1 MTKVRSALRKS
12 PYRNLLPLIV
22 KLNVEKSGCLIIA
35 AINGVIRSFTKE
47 LTTAVNAA
55 PIMTPTARS
64 TTLPRSI
71 KFLNPLIIFL
81 YYLIAQ
87 LLAHFLDIFL
97 NFFDV
102 LLYFVDVLGLLIDG
116 HLYEYRQ
123 IYRFE
128 RNNSSEYE
136 QHPVHI
142 HKAGP
147 RRAEAHRKQKRVNAD
162 GLGRAYPARSRAGG
176 FFNIYF
182 HGVPTGNRTLIESS
196 TSSSVNRYTIGT
208 IRFRMFILTEC
219 PGEDLHLHVLRHTH
233 LKRAWLLSYS
243 TRAGYNCSPTI
254 LSIFSIFKRLRVK
267 CGSFFE

>member
-22 KLNVEKSGCLIIA
+22 KLNVEKSGCFMIA

-47 LTTAVNAA
+47 LTTAVKAA

-64 TTLPRSI
+64 TTLPRRI

-97 NFFDV
+97 YFFDV
-102 LLYFVDVLGLLIDG
+102 LLYFFDVLGLLIDS

-123 IYRFE
+123 IYRLE
-128 RNNSSEYE
+128 RNNRSEYE
-136 QHPVHI
+136 QHAVHVD
-142 HKAGP
+142 KPGP
-147 RRAEAHRKQKRVNAD
+147 RRAETYRKQKCMHAD

-182 HGVPTGNRTLIESS
+182 HGCLQRIGLWSPVPQTGAL
-196 TSSSVNRYTIGT
+196 
-208 IRFRMFILTEC
+208 
-219 PGEDLHLHVLRHTH
+219 P
-233 LKRAWLLSYS
+233 LSYRHHTFPHVYS
-243 TRAGYNCSPTI
+243 NRVPGRGLAPPRLATHAPQACLATKLQHPGVYKRSPTI
-254 LSIFSIFKRLRVK
+254 LSIFSIFKRLRV
-267 CGSFFE
+267 

>member
-22 KLNVEKSGCLIIA
+22 RLNVEKSGCFMIA

-47 LTTAVNAA
+47 LTTAVKAA

-64 TTLPRSI
+64 TTFPRSI

-87 LLAHFLDIFL
+87 LLAHFLDIL
-97 NFFDV
+97 LYFFDV
-102 LLYFVDVLGLLIDG
+102 LLYFVDVLGLLVDS

-123 IYRFE
+123 IYRLE
-128 RNNSSEYE
+128 RNNRSEYE
-136 QHPVHI
+136 QHAVHVD
-142 HKAGP
+142 KPSP
-147 RRAEAHRKQKRVNAD
+147 RRAETYRKQKCMHAY
-162 GLGRAYPARSRAGG
+162 GLRRAYPARGGAGS

-182 HGVPTGNRTLIESS
+182 HGVPTENRTLVTGT

-208 IRFRMFILTEC
+208 ILCTVFIPHKNTKIPC
-219 PGEDLHLHVLRHTH
+219 KKKKKSRRCTGTSD
-233 LKRAWLLSYS
+233 
-243 TRAGYNCSPTI
+243 
-254 LSIFSIFKRLRVK
+254 
-267 CGSFFE
+267 